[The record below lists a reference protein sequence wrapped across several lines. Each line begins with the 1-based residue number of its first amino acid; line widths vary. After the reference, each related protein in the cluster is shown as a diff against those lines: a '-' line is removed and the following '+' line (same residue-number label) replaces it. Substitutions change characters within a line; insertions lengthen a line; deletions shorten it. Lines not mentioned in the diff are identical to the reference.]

1 MINLSFQECSPGFAG
16 SHEYRSIKAKAHEYL
31 LARVEELGMEFS
43 QWGEQRVRNFVNSEV
58 DRFVQQQRVPVN
70 AQEAQHIAQD
80 LSRKLMGW
88 VPGRF
93 DE

>member
-43 QWGEQRVRNFVNSEV
+43 
-58 DRFVQQQRVPVN
+58 
-70 AQEAQHIAQD
+70 
-80 LSRKLMGW
+80 
-88 VPGRF
+88 
-93 DE
+93 